1 MNQTAHELYHH
12 GVIGMKWG
20 VRRYQP
26 YGVGYDPEHRGK
38 NVGEAAREAKAG
50 KDPARHTRA
59 AGQMMVDIAKKRKQ
73 RAEERADDK
82 EFRKAEKAK
91 DKEFKRSERAKDAEA
106 KRKVKEIEAE
116 RRRQEWMKEQLKKDQ
131 FKQQEREK
139 ARDDKRH
146 DKEVANKA
154 KRDRDN
160 LKDQLR
166 NQKKMQEVRDKET
179 RDERKAAERE
189 TKKEARQQER
199 EAEKAAKKE
208 EKKQIALEKKM
219 SRKAAVADN
228 DPKSKGVD
236 ISKMS
241 TDELNAYTKRMQA
254 ENNYQRE
261 LQNKKQMQKQ
271 QAEAGKSFAQK
282 LAKDVGT
289 SLLNAGKQV
298 AIDAGK
304 KYIDKL
310 VYEYTTPETK
320 KAIDK
325 MVKETENLNKKNNY
339 YTALYNYQNN
349 TSDYR
354 KQQEAE
360 RPQANYYSQRNTM
373 YSNMQNSI
381 RNENQYKDIKFEQ
394 DRYEEWLKKHAKK

>member
-26 YGVGYDPEHRGK
+26 YGVGYDPEHKGK

-50 KDPARHTRA
+50 KDPARHTKA
-59 AGQMMVDIAKKRKQ
+59 AGQMMADIAKKRKQ

-91 DKEFKRSERAKDAEA
+91 EKEFKRSERVKDAEA

-166 NQKKMQEVRDKET
+166 NQKKMQEVAEKDQ
-179 RDERKAAERE
+179 RDENRKKQKERE
-189 TKKEARQQER
+189 R
-199 EAEKAAKKE
+199 EIKMAEKAQAKAEAKMEKRAEKLIKKNVDPSKMTNE
-208 EKKQIALEKKM
+208 EL
-219 SRKAAVADN
+219 AAVANRNNAKANYIKQEYAVKTNKQAAKEAGANYVKKLGKEVGYALLDAGKTIAINAGKEWINKKVYEYTTPESQKAFDN
-228 DPKSKGVD
+228 MVKQ
-236 ISKMS
+236 
-241 TDELNAYTKRMQA
+241 TKRMQA
-254 ENNYQRE
+254 ENEFYKAKYEKANYTDPYRVQRE
-261 LQNKKQMQKQ
+261 AENQKAAYYKQRSEMYNNMRSSIENQNKY
-271 QAEAGKSFAQK
+271 
-282 LAKDVGT
+282 KDV
-289 SLLNAGKQV
+289 A
-298 AIDAGK
+298 
-304 KYIDKL
+304 
-310 VYEYTTPETK
+310 
-320 KAIDK
+320 
-325 MVKETENLNKKNNY
+325 
-339 YTALYNYQNN
+339 
-349 TSDYR
+349 
-354 KQQEAE
+354 
-360 RPQANYYSQRNTM
+360 
-373 YSNMQNSI
+373 
-381 RNENQYKDIKFEQ
+381 FEQ
-394 DRYEEWLKKHAKK
+394 ERYEDWLRRRAKR